1 MLAMLAK
8 SNPYLGIP
16 EPDMQILYILAGVF
30 VVASVFVVIFRGLGK
45 WNENRKVKAS
55 SWRTFSKIAKVK
67 GLTNLERKT
76 LEIVVRKANPKRPSQ
91 VLASITLF
99 DRCVDQAV
107 DKDIIS
113 DVEQTL
119 METTRDKLI
128 RTTVKWDGHSER
140 RQFERAKIAF
150 DVQAVMV
157 PKSDIDEE
165 LKSAYDET
173 DTKFTQALDA
183 LTTQTPSVGARV
195 LDLSAGGLALLTQ
208 DKNAVSIGD
217 YITLSPDADPVP
229 FQIEGVIGKVIA
241 SDKMQ
246 DQGQLTLHL
255 GFLPIEQEQRRQI
268 ISTVYATTQ
277 SSPASAG
284 AAPKK
289 KPKKKPPVPADTSTS
304 EDAAPVSDVSE
315 PPPQAS

>member
-119 METTRDKLI
+119 METARDKLI

-173 DTKFTQALDA
+173 DT
-183 LTTQTPSVGARV
+183 
-195 LDLSAGGLALLTQ
+195 
-208 DKNAVSIGD
+208 N
-217 YITLSPDADPVP
+217 
-229 FQIEGVIGKVIA
+229 
-241 SDKMQ
+241 
-246 DQGQLTLHL
+246 
-255 GFLPIEQEQRRQI
+255 
-268 ISTVYATTQ
+268 
-277 SSPASAG
+277 
-284 AAPKK
+284 
-289 KPKKKPPVPADTSTS
+289 TS